1 MIIRKAT
8 HADLDALV
16 ALGQRFFAFSRFS
29 AFVEFDR
36 EHARSSLAA
45 LMERGVLLVAE
56 SAGCLAGAIV
66 GLMAPL
72 WFNPTVSV
80 AAELGWWV
88 DERFRGSSAG
98 VKLARA
104 FEQWGRDNGAAVVT
118 MSDLVIEGEAPAGRL
133 FEKLGY
139 QVVERSQIK
148 AV

>member
-1 MIIRKAT
+1 MPTWMPWWRWVSASS
-8 HADLDALV
+8 
-16 ALGQRFFAFSRFS
+16 RSRFS

-88 DERFRGSSAG
+88 DEGFE
-98 VKLARA
+98 AR
-104 FEQWGRDNGAAVVT
+104 R
-118 MSDLVIEGEAPAGRL
+118 PA
-133 FEKLGY
+133 
-139 QVVERSQIK
+139 
-148 AV
+148 